1 MVCLTDTK
9 DIASLLEY
17 TKARRVGDKTN
28 FLFLE
33 SPVRSKSAMSQR
45 VMKKERVVAL
55 KSGRSK
61 DTYMSGIYTYIC

>member
-17 TKARRVGDKTN
+17 TKARHVGDKTN

-33 SPVRSKSAMSQR
+33 SPVSKSAMSQR
-45 VMKKERVVAL
+45 VMKKE
-55 KSGRSK
+55 SGCTKEWSQ
-61 DTYMSGIYTYIC
+61 

>member
-9 DIASLLEY
+9 DIVSLLEY

-33 SPVRSKSAMSQR
+33 SPVRFKSAMSQR

-61 DTYMSGIYTYIC
+61 YTYMSGIYTYIC